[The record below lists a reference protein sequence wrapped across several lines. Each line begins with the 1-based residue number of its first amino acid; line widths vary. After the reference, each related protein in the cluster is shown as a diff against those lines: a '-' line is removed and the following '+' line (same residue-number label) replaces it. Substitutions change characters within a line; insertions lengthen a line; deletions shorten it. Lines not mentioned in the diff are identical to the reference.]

1 MPHERRPLT
10 YYVQTMPG
18 VEKIAWREIQQRFPQ
33 ATLREYLFV
42 KEQNGIVLFDDDVPF
57 KELLTLR
64 TAEDLFIRAAHI
76 PRLTYDYGDLRQIE
90 RLLETGE
97 EFGKVTHILTSYF
110 KLKRKPTF
118 RIVSRKTGNHRYN
131 RAHLTK
137 ALELG
142 VQRKFGKSW
151 QQVEE
156 DADFEVWGNVLG
168 PVFLCG
174 IRLSDR
180 TMRHRHER
188 AVELPASLR
197 PSVAAAMVFLSQ
209 PHPHDVFLDPMCG
222 SGTILLER
230 LAFGDAQSL
239 SGADILAGQ
248 VQATRANLGKK
259 GRQRVRLWQ
268 GNGERLPIVAA
279 SVTKIVCNLPFGHQ
293 IGTPAQVKRLYPAFL
308 AEVAR
313 VLRPGGKAVLLSSEF
328 DRLKEAIRQQP
339 SLEIGEGHSMAV
351 LGKWGRIYVVEKTPS
366 K

>member
-1 MPHERRPLT
+1 MTTTYQRRPLT

-18 VEKIAWREIQQRFPQ
+18 VEKIAWQEIQQRFPQ
-33 ATLREYLFV
+33 ASLREYLFV
-42 KEQNGIVLFDDDVPF
+42 KDQNGIVLFDDDVSF

-64 TAEDLFIRAAHI
+64 TAEDVFVRVAHI

-90 RLLETGE
+90 RLLETGDE
-97 EFGKVTHILTSYF
+97 LGKIAHILTSYL
-110 KLKRKPTF
+110 KLTRRPTF
-118 RIVSRKTGNHRYN
+118 RVVARKTGDHRYN
-131 RAHLTK
+131 RAHLEK

-142 VQRKFGKSW
+142 IQRRFGKGW
-151 QQVEE
+151 RQVEE
-156 DADFEVWGNVLG
+156 NADFEVWGNVLG
-168 PVFLCG
+168 PVFVCG

-180 TMRHRHER
+180 TMRHRHNR

-230 LAFGDAQSL
+230 LAFGDAQTIN
-239 SGADILAGQ
+239 GADIMAGQ
-248 VQATRANLGKK
+248 VQATQANLGKK
-259 GRQRVRLWQ
+259 GRRVLLWQ
-268 GNGERLPIVAA
+268 GDGERLPVAA
-279 SVTKIVCNLPFGHQ
+279 SSVDKIVCNLPFGHQ
-293 IGTPAQVKRLYPAFL
+293 IGTPAQIKRLYPAFL

-339 SLEIGEGHSMAV
+339 SLEIGEGHSIAV
-351 LGKWGRIYVVEKTPS
+351 LGKWGRIYVVEKVG
-366 K
+366 